1 MTCVIT
7 FLGLVVKMKKVNNN
21 PWFVFSTSVFRLEL
35 FFLVGEEHFY
45 FGADVV
51 DNPYPRLNFETIL
64 PANYEFISHKKKLK

>member
-1 MTCVIT
+1 MVCFFDVGIQTWII
-7 FLGLVVKMKKVNNN
+7 
-21 PWFVFSTSVFRLEL
+21 
-35 FFLVGEEHFY
+35 FLVGEEHFY